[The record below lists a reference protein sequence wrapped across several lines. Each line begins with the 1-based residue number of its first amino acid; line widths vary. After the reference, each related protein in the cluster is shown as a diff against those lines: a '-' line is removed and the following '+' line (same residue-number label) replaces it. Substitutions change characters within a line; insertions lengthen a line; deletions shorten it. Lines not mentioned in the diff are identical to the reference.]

1 MPKAA
6 PGSALKPPAMNASRS
21 RLFHPLCG
29 ADPVTLAKLILKEGL
44 GPKSA
49 RPLSIALASALVK
62 APASLA
68 EHAMVL
74 ARRRSEGVREAPVF
88 ILGHWRSGTTHL
100 YNVMTRAPHWGYIS
114 PFATALPWDFLLIG
128 RLFAPLL
135 ARALPE
141 HRFIDNIPVTPTS
154 PQEDEIGL
162 ANMTTLSFYHA
173 LYFPRRFKESF
184 EAGVFFEDVSRAAI
198 ERWARL
204 LRYYY
209 DKLAIGAKG
218 ARLLIKNPVYTGRI
232 ALLRRIW
239 PDAKFIHIHRNP
251 YQVFVSMRNFYERL
265 FAEFAL
271 QPYDHVDIDALI
283 LDTYARMMERF
294 VAESADIP
302 EGHLV
307 EIGYDELQSAPEAA
321 LGKIYARLELPGF
334 AAAQGAFARYLAS
347 VEHYRKNRYAYPGE
361 ARALVGERLKPFIER
376 WSYAPPQ

>member
-1 MPKAA
+1 MT
-6 PGSALKPPAMNASRS
+6 ASPS

-29 ADPVTLAKLILKEGL
+29 ADPLTLAKLILKEGV

-49 RPLSIALASALVK
+49 LPLSIALTSAILK

-68 EHAMVL
+68 EHALVL
-74 ARRRSEGVREAPVF
+74 ARRHNGGVGEAPVF

-100 YNVMTRAPHWGYIS
+100 YNVMTQARHWGYIS
-114 PFATALPWDFLLIG
+114 PFATALPWDFLLLG
-128 RLFAPLL
+128 RAFAPLL

-141 HRFIDNIPVTPTS
+141 HRFIDNIPVTPDS

-173 LYFPRRFKESF
+173 LYFPRRFREIF
-184 EAGVFFEDVSRAAI
+184 DAAVFFDGVPDRAIAA
-198 ERWARL
+198 WTRL

-209 DKLAIGAKG
+209 DKLALAAPGT
-218 ARLLIKNPVYTGRI
+218 RLLIKNPVYTGRI

-271 QPYDHVDIDALI
+271 GSHAHVDIDGVI
-283 LDTYARMMERF
+283 LETYSRLMERF
-294 VAESADIP
+294 AVESADIP
-302 EGHLV
+302 PGNFV
-307 EIGYDELQSAPEAA
+307 ELRYDELQAAPEAA
-321 LGKIYARLELPGF
+321 LKRIYETLNLPGF
-334 AAAQGAFARYLAS
+334 AEAWGAFARYLAS
-347 VEHYRKNRYAYPGE
+347 VESYQKNRYAYPGE
-361 ARALVGERLKPFIER
+361 ARALVGERLRPFIER